1 MEETS
6 LIVHIFWLFSLFYIS
21 CFQNTLYN
29 FNVHNLKDL
38 IGLTNQNIY
47 EAIVET
53 LLTLYAIYLVVNI
66 KETRYIYVKI
76 VLILIAIF
84 YFFNALSSIL
94 LLVDTNTKFATWLYN
109 ITFLATFYLQ
119 NIIGLVALYL
129 LYVLILS

>member
-1 MEETS
+1 METS
-6 LIVHIFWLFSLFYIS
+6 LIVHVFWLFSLFYIS
-21 CFQNTLYN
+21 TFQNTLYN
-29 FNVHNLKDL
+29 FNVHNLKDA
-38 IGLTNQNIY
+38 IGLTYQNIY

-66 KETRYIYVKI
+66 KENKYIYVKL

-94 LLVDTNTKFATWLYN
+94 LLADVNTNFARRVYD
-109 ITFLATFYLQ
+109 ITFLASFYLQ
-119 NIIGLVALYL
+119 NMIGLAALYL

>member
-1 MEETS
+1 METS
-6 LIVHIFWLFSLFYIS
+6 LIVNIFWLFSLFYIS
-21 CFQNTLYN
+21 AFQNTLYN
-29 FNVHNLKDL
+29 FNVHNLKDA

-76 VLILIAIF
+76 VLILIAIL

-94 LLVDTNTKFATWLYN
+94 LLVDVNTKFATWLYD